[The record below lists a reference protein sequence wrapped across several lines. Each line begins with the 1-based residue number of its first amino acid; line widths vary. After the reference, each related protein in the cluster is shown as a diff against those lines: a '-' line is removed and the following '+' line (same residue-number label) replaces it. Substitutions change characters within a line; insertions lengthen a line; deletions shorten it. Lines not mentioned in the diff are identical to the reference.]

1 MFVIDEER
9 WLNYTRGRRFCRRSD
24 HQAAENRSRCC
35 RNRMSWHSLRLK
47 TKVKISF
54 WLRVYWGILRKLSE
68 GGRVPRRKGKKQRT
82 DLFRETWLRP
92 FTELKVH
99 LWVFFIIKERKMIN
113 YSDGHLRRGRKRSS
127 SRSTFKGI
135 CLDND
140 RRMKKYIL
148 SKGWWFYRTPQ
159 QTNDKRRTRTELWR
173 WRWLGNIVSSG
184 EVQRHLLENLPWHCA
199 FHSALISCRVSD
211 WLPDWSS
218 PPSSFS

>member
-9 WLNYTRGRRFCRRSD
+9 WLNYTRGRRFCGRSD
-24 HQAAENRSRCC
+24 QAAENRSRCC

-68 GGRVPRRKGKKQRT
+68 GGRVTRRKGKKQRT

-99 LWVFFIIKERKMIN
+99 LRVFFIIKERKMIN
-113 YSDGHLRRGRKRSS
+113 YSDGHLRRGRKRSSS

-159 QTNDKRRTRTELWR
+159 QTNDKRRTRNGTMTMKMTR
-173 WRWLGNIVSSG
+173 
-184 EVQRHLLENLPWHCA
+184 
-199 FHSALISCRVSD
+199 
-211 WLPDWSS
+211 
-218 PPSSFS
+218 